1 MQQPQDKDEE
11 KETQSKTGFQ
21 RHIRTRG
28 KAEVD
33 PLFEE
38 RLQKNKEEI
47 AKFYLKHPDLKEKPY
62 ED

>member
-1 MQQPQDKDEE
+1 MQKPQDKDDE

-21 RHIRTRG
+21 RHVRTKG

-38 RLQKNKEEI
+38 RLAQHKEEI
-47 AKFYLKHPDLKEKPY
+47 RKFYKQHPDLKEKPF